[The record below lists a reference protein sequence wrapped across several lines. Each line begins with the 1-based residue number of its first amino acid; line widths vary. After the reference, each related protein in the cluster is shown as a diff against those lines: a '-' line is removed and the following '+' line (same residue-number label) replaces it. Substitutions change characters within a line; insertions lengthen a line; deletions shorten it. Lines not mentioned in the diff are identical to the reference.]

1 MRAKLFGSD
10 ELTRNSASSKS
21 SKSMTKRSSKN
32 SAFSSFLSEH
42 YSSVGFS
49 SGWPLPMDP
58 FFSLNLLLSM
68 SGFYYGWLLKYIG
81 SLFSV
86 SKRAE
91 SATANKMKSTT
102 KADERSSDEVKEEK
116 NEEEAVED
124 VVLSSTNS
132 IKVEVSDS
140 EEEKKTPVECK

>member
-1 MRAKLFGSD
+1 
-10 ELTRNSASSKS
+10 
-21 SKSMTKRSSKN
+21 
-32 SAFSSFLSEH
+32 
-42 YSSVGFS
+42 
-49 SGWPLPMDP
+49 
-58 FFSLNLLLSM
+58 M

-91 SATANKMKSTT
+91 SAKANKMISTT
-102 KADERSSDEVKEEK
+102 KADEKDEM

-132 IKVEVSDS
+132 IEVEVSDS
-140 EEEKKTPVECK
+140 EEETKTPVECK